1 MTEELELKD
10 REILDLR
17 NDILRETDILKEQRR
32 NQALQELELELEKAK
47 LIQVNVLS

>member
-17 NDILRETDILKEQRR
+17 NDILRETDILREQRR

>member
-17 NDILRETDILKEQRR
+17 NDILRETDILREQRR

-47 LIQVNVLS
+47 LIQVNVLF